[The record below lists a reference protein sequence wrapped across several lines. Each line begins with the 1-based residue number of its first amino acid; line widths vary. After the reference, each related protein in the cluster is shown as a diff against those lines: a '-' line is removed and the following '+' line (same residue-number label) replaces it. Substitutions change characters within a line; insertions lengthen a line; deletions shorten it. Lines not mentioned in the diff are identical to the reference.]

1 MTVSSAQAFSLRAPE
16 DWEARGF
23 GLRLEADDDGEFLRD
38 LFASVRGPDF
48 AMAGW
53 PPEMLAPFL
62 ATQFQFQARHYAGA
76 YPDAARYVLTH
87 RGEPMGRLFLH
98 VGSDAIRV
106 VDVAL
111 LPQFR
116 GGGLGAS
123 LLRAVQAAADGFAIT
138 LSVNVGSAAHRLYQR
153 LGFAEI
159 AGNEV
164 AWEMCWTRT

>member
-1 MTVSSAQAFSLRAPE
+1 MTTSLASAFSLRAPE

-23 GLRLEADDDGEFLRD
+23 GLRRETDGDGEFLRD

-53 PPEMLAPFL
+53 PPEMLASFL

-76 YPDAARYVLTH
+76 YPDAARYVITH
-87 RGEPMGRLFLH
+87 RGEPVGRLFLH
-98 VGSDAIRV
+98 AGADAIRV

-123 LLRAVQAAADGFAIT
+123 LLRAVQAAGGGAAIT
-138 LSVNVGSAAHRLYQR
+138 LSVNVGSAAQRLYQR
-153 LGFAEI
+153 LGFAEV
-159 AGNEV
+159 AGNDA
-164 AWEMCWTRT
+164 AWEMRWTPA